1 MLIFLIAIL
10 LAPNIAHA
18 YLDPGSGAVLI
29 NLLIAGFAALL
40 FSLKGFFLRLI
51 GKKTASPKPDY
62 SPPKMAILSEGKQ
75 YWATF
80 LPIIE
85 ALLQRGIPF
94 VYYTLDIL
102 DPALDNEHELMQAR
116 FLGYGAM
123 ANYRAGRIRA
133 DYLLCTTPNIG
144 CPGYPIQKSPQVHK
158 LVHVF
163 HSIND
168 LSMYRKG
175 SLDHYDMVFMVGDWQ
190 ASSIRELEAKRGLEP
205 KELISL
211 GLPYLDLY
219 QRDLKQI
226 EPGERPCILV
236 ASSWGQKGLLLT
248 YGIGF
253 IKALAANYRVI
264 LRPHPQSY
272 KSEAKAMAA
281 FEKDLQD
288 YAVLWD
294 KQLSPVD
301 SLQQAELLISDTSS
315 IRFDFAF
322 LCQKPVITLEV
333 EAEAMPGFE
342 RDDMDELW
350 MDQAATKIG
359 IKLGKEDIPQISRY
373 VDAALKDYDPQS
385 AIAYRDTVIQN
396 FANAGDSIAEY
407 LVELTSP
414 R

>member
-1 MLIFLIAIL
+1 
-10 LAPNIAHA
+10 
-18 YLDPGSGAVLI
+18 
-29 NLLIAGFAALL
+29 
-40 FSLKGFFLRLI
+40 
-51 GKKTASPKPDY
+51 
-62 SPPKMAILSEGKQ
+62 
-75 YWATF
+75 
-80 LPIIE
+80 
-85 ALLQRGIPF
+85 
-94 VYYTLDIL
+94 
-102 DPALDNEHELMQAR
+102 
-116 FLGYGAM
+116 
-123 ANYRAGRIRA
+123 
-133 DYLLCTTPNIG
+133 
-144 CPGYPIQKSPQVHK
+144 
-158 LVHVF
+158 
-163 HSIND
+163 
-168 LSMYRKG
+168 MYRKG

-359 IKLGKEDIPQISRY
+359 IKLGKEDIPQICRY

-385 AIAYRDTVIQN
+385 AIVYRDTVIQN